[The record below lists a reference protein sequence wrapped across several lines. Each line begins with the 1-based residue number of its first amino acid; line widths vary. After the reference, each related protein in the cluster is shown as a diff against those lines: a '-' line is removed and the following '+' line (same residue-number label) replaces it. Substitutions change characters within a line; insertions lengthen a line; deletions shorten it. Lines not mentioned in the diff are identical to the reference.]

1 LPTNQQQQQQQQQKQ
16 QQQLLFLQRIESA
29 GLLLPKI
36 VAHLG
41 VLEISRASGGAVAS
55 VLHNGTRPGNHILVA
70 LLVYYC
76 ALRTTEGLPLRCCA
90 APWWRAWARACVR
103 GVPSCILRVSAVA
116 RFCGLWRAAAA
127 VAAAAAVTAIVTTIF
142 MVAATGRWVGVEQDQ
157 AAA

>member
-1 LPTNQQQQQQQQQKQ
+1 LPTNQQQQQQQKQ

-76 ALRTTEGLPLRCCA
+76 ALRTSILRRACHCAVAPLRGGVGAGVCA
-90 APWWRAWARACVR
+90 WCA
-103 GVPSCILRVSAVA
+103 
-116 RFCGLWRAAAA
+116 
-127 VAAAAAVTAIVTTIF
+127 
-142 MVAATGRWVGVEQDQ
+142 
-157 AAA
+157 